1 MLCCRRTT
9 IFGLLAVVGLGA
21 GLFQL
26 GTFSASAQARKEQDA
41 KSDPAVERTRKT
53 VRMLDDIYKTA
64 VVLITDKYVH
74 DDSDFAAG
82 SAAVALFDAIKKK
95 GWHEVRLVDA
105 TGQPVE
111 EKNAPRDDFERAAIK
126 QLTDGK
132 DYHEQIVTQEGKRLL
147 RAATPIPVVSKKCI
161 MCHAHYADAK
171 EGAAIGALSYT
182 IAIE

>member
-9 IFGLLAVVGLGA
+9 IACLLAAVGLGVA
-21 GLFQL
+21 WLRF
-26 GTFSASAQARKEQDA
+26 GTFPAEAQTGKDQDA
-41 KSDPAVERTRKT
+41 AVERTRKT

-74 DDSDFAAG
+74 DDDDFAAG

-95 GWHEVRLVDA
+95 GWHEVRLLDG
-105 TGQPVE
+105 TGKPVE
-111 EKNAPRDDFERAAIK
+111 DKNAPQDDFEKAAIK
-126 QLTDGK
+126 QLTGGQ
-132 DYHEQIVTQEGKRLL
+132 DYHEQIVTKDGKRLL

-161 MCHAHYADAK
+161 MCHEHYADAK